1 MIFGGML
8 GIKRGWRR
16 IRSWRKAFWHVIF
29 DRCRVSYSQ
38 FSEDIILYDFMA
50 ERLQDPSYRGFWV
63 DIGAHDPVRYSNTKI
78 FSDMGW
84 CGINVDAM
92 PEAIEK
98 FKSCRKRDINLNV
111 GVGSVDGE
119 LPYYMFPD
127 HAINTFDKAIADK
140 QPGLKGV
147 RNIKM
152 LTLEHVLDK
161 YLPAG
166 RHIDFLTIDAE
177 GFDFKILQSNNW
189 EKYRPDFVLV
199 EVHGEDRAAIL
210 NSEIARYMDK
220 TGYTFV
226 AQSLL
231 TMFFRRTRIGRKH

>member
-1 MIFGGML
+1 MKINGL
-8 GIKRGWRR
+8 IGIKRGLRR
-16 IRSWRKAFWHVIF
+16 IKTWLKAFWHVVF
-29 DRCRVSYSQ
+29 ERCRISYSQ
-38 FSEDIILYDFMA
+38 FSEDIMLRDMIS
-50 ERLQDPSYRGFWV
+50 ERLQDPTYRGFWV
-63 DIGAHDPVRYSNTKI
+63 DIGAHDPVRFSNTKI

-98 FKSCRKRDINLNV
+98 FERYRKRDINLNV
-111 GVGSVDGE
+111 GIGPADGE

-127 HAINTFDKAIADK
+127 HAINTFDKAIADR

-166 RHIDFLTIDAE
+166 QHIDFLTIDAE

-189 EKYRPDFVLV
+189 EKYRPDYVLV
-199 EVHGEDRAAIL
+199 EVHGNDRSAVL
-210 NSEIARYMDK
+210 NSEIAQFMGK
-220 TGYTFV
+220 MGYDFI
-226 AQSLL
+226 AQGYL
-231 TMFFRRTRIGRKH
+231 TTFFRRK

>member
-1 MIFGGML
+1 MKINGIN
-8 GIKRGWRR
+8 GIKRGLGR
-16 IRSWRKAFWHVIF
+16 INVWRKAFWHFVF
-29 DRCRVSYSQ
+29 ARGRVSYSQ
-38 FSEDIILYDFMA
+38 NAEDLLLYDFMI
-50 ERLQDPSYRGFWV
+50 ERLFNPNYRGFWV

-98 FKSCRKRDINLNV
+98 LKSCRKRDINLNL
-111 GVGSVDGE
+111 GVGPADGE

-127 HAINTFDKAIADK
+127 HAINTFDKAIADR

-166 RHIDFLTIDAE
+166 QHIDFLTIDAE

-189 EKYRPDFVLV
+189 EKYRPDYVLV
-199 EVHGEDRAAIL
+199 EVHGDDRAAVL
-210 NSEIARYMDK
+210 NSDVAKYMRDV
-220 TGYTFV
+220 GYTFV
-226 AQSLL
+226 AQGFL
-231 TMFFRRTRIGRKH
+231 TAFFKRVR

>member
-1 MIFGGML
+1 MIL
-8 GIKRGWRR
+8 NGIMGIRRGLRR
-16 IRSWRKAFWHVIF
+16 VQAWLKAFWCVVF
-29 DRCRVSYSQ
+29 DQCRISYSQ
-38 FSEDIILYDFMA
+38 LAEDLMLRDFMV
-50 ERLQDPSYRGFWV
+50 ESVLNPDYSGFWV

-78 FSDMGW
+78 FSDIGW

-92 PEAIEK
+92 PEAIER
-98 FKSCRKRDINLNV
+98 FKRCRKRDINLNL
-111 GVGSVDGE
+111 GVGPADGE

-127 HAINTFDKAIADK
+127 HAINTFDKAIADR

-166 RHIDFLTIDAE
+166 QHIDFLTIDAE

-189 EKYRPDFVLV
+189 EKYRPDYVLV
-199 EVHGEDRAAIL
+199 EVHGDDRAAVL
-210 NSEIARYMDK
+210 NSEIAQFMGK
-220 TGYTFV
+220 MGYAFIAQGYLTTF
-226 AQSLL
+226 
-231 TMFFRRTRIGRKH
+231 FKRK

>member
-1 MIFGGML
+1 MILNGFVGV
-8 GIKRGWRR
+8 KRGVRR
-16 IRSWRKAFWHVIF
+16 VLAWARAFIHIIF

-38 FSEDIILYDFMA
+38 LSEDLILSDFMA
-50 ERLQDPSYRGFWV
+50 ERLLNPDYRGFWV

-84 CGINVDAM
+84 SGINVDAM

-98 FKSCRKRDINLNV
+98 LKSCRKRDINLNL
-111 GVGSVDGE
+111 GVGPADGE

-127 HAINTFDKAIADK
+127 HAINTFDKTIADR

-166 RHIDFLTIDAE
+166 QHIDFLTIDAE

-189 EKYRPDFVLV
+189 EKYRPDYVLA
-199 EVHGEDRAAIL
+199 EVHGDDRAAVL
-210 NSEIARYMDK
+210 NSDVAKYMRDV
-220 TGYTFV
+220 GYAFV
-226 AQSLL
+226 AQGFL
-231 TMFFRRTRIGRKH
+231 TAFFKRVR

>member
-1 MIFGGML
+1 MIFN
-8 GIKRGWRR
+8 GIIGFKRGLRR
-16 IRSWRKAFWHVIF
+16 IKTWRKAFLHMVF
-29 DRCRVSYSQ
+29 DRCRISYSQ
-38 FSEDIILYDFMA
+38 FSEDLILYDLMA
-50 ERLQDPSYRGFWV
+50 DRLLNPDCKGFWV
-63 DIGAHDPVRYSNTKI
+63 DIGAHDPVRFSNTKI

-92 PEAIEK
+92 PEAIERL
-98 FKSCRKRDINLNV
+98 KSCRKRDINLNL
-111 GVGSVDGE
+111 GVGPADGE

-127 HAINTFDKAIADK
+127 HAINTFDKAIADR

-166 RHIDFLTIDAE
+166 QHIDFLTIDAE

-189 EKYRPDFVLV
+189 TKYRPDYVLV
-199 EVHGEDRAAIL
+199 EVHGDDRAAVL
-210 NSEIARYMDK
+210 NSDVAKYMRDV
-220 TGYTFV
+220 GYAFV
-226 AQSLL
+226 AQGFL
-231 TMFFRRTRIGRKH
+231 TAFFKRVR

>member
-1 MIFGGML
+1 MIL
-8 GIKRGWRR
+8 NGIIGIRRGLRR
-16 IRSWRKAFWHVIF
+16 VQAWLKAFWCVVF
-29 DRCRVSYSQ
+29 DQCRISYSQ
-38 FSEDIILYDFMA
+38 LAEDLMLRDFMV
-50 ERLQDPSYRGFWV
+50 ESVLNPDYSGFWV

-84 CGINVDAM
+84 RGINVDAL
-92 PEAIEK
+92 PEAIER
-98 FKSCRKRDINLNV
+98 FKRCRKRDINLNL
-111 GVGSVDGE
+111 GVGPADGE

-127 HAINTFDKAIADK
+127 HAINTFDKAIADR

-166 RHIDFLTIDAE
+166 QHIDFLTIDAE

-189 EKYRPDFVLV
+189 EKYRPDYVLV
-199 EVHGEDRAAIL
+199 EVHGDDRAAVL
-210 NSEIARYMDK
+210 NSDVAKYMCNV
-220 TGYTFV
+220 GYAFV
-226 AQSLL
+226 AQGFL
-231 TMFFRRTRIGRKH
+231 TTFFKRIQ